1 MRTTLTIDDRLLD
14 ELKRTAQASG
24 KPLKQVVN
32 EALRTGLSANTALPA
47 RPYELEPTPMGR
59 PAADFDP
66 IKALHESNRLEDQA
80 ITDKL
85 HQRK

>member
-24 KPLKQVVN
+24 KPFKQVVN

-47 RPYELEPTPMGR
+47 SPYELEPTPMGQ

-66 IKALHESNRLEDQA
+66 IKARHAADRLEDDA
-80 ITDKL
+80 LTDKL
-85 HQRK
+85 RQRK